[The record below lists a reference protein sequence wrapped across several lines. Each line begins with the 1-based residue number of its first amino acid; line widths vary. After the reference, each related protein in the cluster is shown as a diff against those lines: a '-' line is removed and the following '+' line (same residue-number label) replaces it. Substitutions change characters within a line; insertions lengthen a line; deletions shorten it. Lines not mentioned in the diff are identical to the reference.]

1 LEFLWTH
8 PFRDLTVEALM
19 SPTEASRSAF
29 YQYFADLHDLMEAL
43 LRGLQDDI
51 LGVAQPWL
59 TGEGDP
65 VPLLQ
70 ESLAGLVQ
78 VCYRQGPLVRAVSD
92 ATSTDAKLE
101 QAWTDSLTVFD
112 EAVAAR
118 IEEQQAAGLIPEF
131 DARSVAVA
139 LNRMDAAV
147 MIQQF
152 GRRPRGD
159 PESVCKSITWI
170 WVSTL
175 YGPKA
180 RAQLQEPC
188 LLEKLR

>member
-1 LEFLWTH
+1 MEFLWTH
-8 PFRDLTVEALM
+8 PFRDLTVELLM
-19 SPTEASRSAF
+19 SQTGASRSAF
-29 YQYFADLHDLMEAL
+29 YHYFADLHDLMETL
-43 LRGLQDDI
+43 LHGMQDDI
-51 LGVAQPWL
+51 LSGAQPWL

-70 ESLAGLVQ
+70 ESLTGLVK
-78 VCYRQGPLVRAVSD
+78 VCYRQGPIVRAVSD

-101 QAWTDSLTVFD
+101 KAWTDFLNVFD

-118 IEEQQAAGLIPEF
+118 IEEQQAAGLIPAF
-131 DARSVAVA
+131 DARPVAVA

-159 PESVCKSITWI
+159 PERVCKSITWI
-170 WVSTL
+170 WISTL
-175 YGPKA
+175 YGPQG

-188 LLEKLR
+188 LLSKPT